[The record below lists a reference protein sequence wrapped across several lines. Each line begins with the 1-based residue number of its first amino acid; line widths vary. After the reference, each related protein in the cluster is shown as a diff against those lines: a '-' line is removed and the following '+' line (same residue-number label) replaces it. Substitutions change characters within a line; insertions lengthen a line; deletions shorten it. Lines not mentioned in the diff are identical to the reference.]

1 MLNIFSF
8 CYLKLQKSK
17 VLEIK
22 VADLQFLFLF
32 ISLSI
37 LRRNPF

>member
-1 MLNIFSF
+1 M
-8 CYLKLQKSK
+8 LQKSK

-22 VADLQFLFLF
+22 VAALQFLFLF
-32 ISLSI
+32 IFLSI